1 MLHLPTD
8 RLAALADEA
17 PSPDEAA
24 HLALCAECAREVR
37 AHEALLSMATAEK
50 STGGY
55 LAMPLTRWES
65 LGAELRREGLIGAAP
80 RTSAPVR
87 ATRRI
92 PAWIGRA
99 AAAVLLLAGGAV
111 AGRYTAP
118 VREVEVAAKSDRPP
132 APKPGTKPPV
142 STPPERGGISETPD
156 VSLASFLPSS
166 FESVTAARLWQQKL
180 EVAYQDA
187 AAYIAANDTSDLPTV
202 ERMDD
207 RSVRARLAALDAAG
221 SVMREALR
229 EAPAD
234 PVINGYYLTTLGQRE
249 ATLRQINA
257 VSPAGARVIGF

>member
-24 HLALCAECAREVR
+24 HLALCAACAREVR
-37 AHEALLSMATAEK
+37 AHEALLSMATAER
-50 STGGY
+50 STGGH

-65 LGAELRREGLIGAAP
+65 LSAELRREGLIGTPARP
-80 RTSAPVR
+80 SAP
-87 ATRRI
+87 APAPRRI
-92 PAWIGRA
+92 PAWLGRA

-111 AGRYTAP
+111 IGRSTAP
-118 VREVEVAAKSDRPP
+118 VRVETVVAESEKPA
-132 APKPGTKPPV
+132 APKPGERPV
-142 STPPERGGISETPD
+142 APPPERRAVPESPD
-156 VSLASFLPSS
+156 VTLASLLPSS
-166 FESVTAARLWQQKL
+166 FESVAAARLWQQKL

-187 AAYIAANDTSDLPTV
+187 AAYIAANDTTDIPPI
-202 ERMDD
+202 EQMDD